1 MTTTLDCVAFCLAK
15 YAKQFSE
22 NLHLER
28 WQLSDEQVIF
38 STKALR
44 NFELTSAKSQHG
56 AS

>member
-28 WQLSDEQVIF
+28 WQLYDEQVIF